1 MIKDFFS
8 LLFPVVC
15 LSCGKSLVNNE
26 SIACTLCQ
34 YKLPKTNYHLQKE
47 NPVAKLFWGRVKV
60 ESATAYYSFTKG
72 SKVQHLIHELKYKG
86 QTEVGISIGKW
97 HGIELMKIDDYSI
110 VDVIIAVP
118 LHNKKHR
125 KRGYNQSEFY
135 AEGLSKSMGKPTDFT
150 ALYRIE
156 DSETQTKK
164 SRYNRW
170 TNVEYIFKSN
180 NNSALEGKHI
190 LLVDDVLTTGATME
204 ACIQALLKVPGVKVS
219 VAVMAFAAHS

>member
-1 MIKDFFS
+1 MSSSKSTLEACSTSSTQNSQIDQPTLVS
-8 LLFPVVC
+8 LYDVDD
-15 LSCGKSLVNNE
+15 LSAHHCGYCNQNGNIS
-26 SIACTLCQ
+26 
-34 YKLPKTNYHLQKE
+34 
-47 NPVAKLFWGRVKV
+47 
-60 ESATAYYSFTKG
+60 
-72 SKVQHLIHELKYKG
+72 
-86 QTEVGISIGKW
+86 VGMSC
-97 HGIELMKIDDYSI
+97 ELMKIDDYSI